1 MTTPNYPSSASGATA
16 PTTSGTSDSAAK
28 EQAKQAAS
36 TAADEGKHVAGVAK
50 EEAKNVAAVAKD
62 EAANVA
68 GEAKAQA
75 RNLLG
80 EAKTQVGEQAVTQ
93 RDRVVGTLQTFST
106 DLQKMARGESADG
119 GMAQEL
125 LRQVAD
131 RAQSIGSQLEN
142 RQPADLIDDVRRYAQ
157 RKPGAFLLGALVAGV
172 LAGRV
177 TKGAKEANSGDSF
190 SGQPGYPGYSGGYA
204 TGSAYDDT
212 RGTASGYPTA
222 GTGYP
227 ESDPVYPAVDPVYPA
242 TTSGTSVGGVDPVLG
257 TTGTTS
263 GSGLADSPYTDNP
276 SNRGGL

>member
-16 PTTSGTSDSAAK
+16 PTTAGTAGTSDSAAK

-50 EEAKNVAAVAKD
+50 EEAKNVAAVAKG

-80 EAKTQVGEQAVTQ
+80 EAKTQVSDQAVTQ
-93 RDRVVGTLQTFST
+93 RDRVVGTLQSFSS
-106 DLQKMARGESADG
+106 DLQKMARGESAEG

-131 RAQSIGSQLEN
+131 RAQSIGTQIEN
-142 RQPADLIDDVRRYAQ
+142 KQPAELLDEVRRYAQ
-157 RKPGAFLLGALVAGV
+157 RKPGAFLLGSLVAGV

-177 TKGAKEANSGDSF
+177 TKGAKEASSSDSS
-190 SGQPGYPGYSGGYA
+190 SGQAGYAGYSTGYA
-204 TGSAYDDT
+204 TGSVYDDT
-212 RGTASGYPTA
+212 RGTAAGYPTA

-242 TTSGTSVGGVDPVLG
+242 TTTGTSVGGVDPVLG
-257 TTGTTS
+257 TTGT
-263 GSGLADSPYTDNP
+263 GLADSPYTDNP

>member
-16 PTTSGTSDSAAK
+16 PTTSGTSDSGAK

-50 EEAKNVAAVAKD
+50 EEVKNVAAVAKG

-80 EAKTQVGEQAVTQ
+80 EAKSQVGEQAVTQ
-93 RDRVVGTLQTFST
+93 RDRVVGTLQSFSS
-106 DLQKMARGESADG
+106 DLQKMARGEAAEG

-142 RQPADLIDDVRRYAQ
+142 RQPTELLDDVRRYAQ
-157 RKPGAFLLGALVAGV
+157 RKPGAFLLGALVAGA

-177 TKGAKEANSGDSF
+177 TKGAKEASSSDTS
-190 SGQPGYPGYSGGYA
+190 SGQRGYTDYSTGYA
-204 TGSAYDDT
+204 TGSVYDDT
-212 RGTASGYPTA
+212 RGTAAGYPTA

-227 ESDPVYPAVDPVYPA
+227 ETDPVYPAVDPVYPA
-242 TTSGTSVGGVDPVLG
+242 TTTGTSVGGVDPVLG
-257 TTGTTS
+257 TTSGT
-263 GSGLADSPYTDNP
+263 GLSDSPYTDNP

>member
-1 MTTPNYPSSASGATA
+1 
-16 PTTSGTSDSAAK
+16 
-28 EQAKQAAS
+28 
-36 TAADEGKHVAGVAK
+36 
-50 EEAKNVAAVAKD
+50 
-62 EAANVA
+62 
-68 GEAKAQA
+68 
-75 RNLLG
+75 
-80 EAKTQVGEQAVTQ
+80 
-93 RDRVVGTLQTFST
+93 
-106 DLQKMARGESADG
+106 MARGESADG

-190 SGQPGYPGYSGGYA
+190 SGQAGYPGYSGGYA
-204 TGSAYDDT
+204 TGSAYGDT